1 MFNMSRINSTNN
13 ITVFDI
19 SESQNYM
26 TCPTATAWY
35 SFVAAI
41 IVNVNSL

>member
-19 SESQNYM
+19 SESENYKI
-26 TCPTATAWY
+26 CPTATAWY

-41 IVNVNSL
+41 IVNVYSI